1 MTISYKWLMDYF
13 AQPIEPE
20 KLMLILNSIGLE
32 VEGFEAYQ
40 EVKGNLAG
48 LVTGEVLTVEK
59 HPNADK
65 LSITTVNIGG
75 EAPLQIVCGAP
86 NVAVGQKVI
95 VATVGTTIYPT
106 QGDPLT
112 MKAMKIRS
120 IESFGMICAEDEIG
134 LGTDHSGI
142 KILDASTP
150 VGIPVAS
157 LYNPY
162 EDHVI
167 EIGLTPNRSDA
178 MSHLGVARDVCSW
191 LNHHEGSNIKPII
204 KHKADIIPTG
214 NACPVEVI
222 IENEQDCPRYTG
234 ILINDVEVSAAPA
247 WMQNRLKAIG
257 QRSINNIVD
266 ITNYILHDTGQ
277 PLHAFDA
284 DQIKG
289 GKVRVKNLASD
300 TSFVGLDD
308 KERKLDAGDLMIC
321 DGDSTPMCI
330 GGVFG
335 GNNSG
340 VTETTK
346 NIFLESAWFHPVTI
360 RKSSFRHQL
369 RTDAATHFEKS
380 VDIGQT
386 LEVLKQAAGLICAH
400 GAGKLNSDVIDV
412 YPGKKA
418 TPIITLEYAYLKKM
432 SGKAYAPATAKN
444 ILEGMGFNITQEL
457 ETSITVEAPTHK
469 TDVSIPADLVE
480 EIMRID
486 GFDNIEIPS
495 SITIS
500 PSVSGE
506 NRDIQL
512 REKLSSAL
520 VGHGFNEM
528 LNNSITHSAN
538 YSEEELTGAVRM
550 LNNLSAELDTLRLSM
565 LETGLQTVARNL
577 NHRNDDLKL
586 FEFGRTY
593 SKKDAKY
600 AEEDHLALFVTGKV
614 ADASW
619 NKKEEAADLYY
630 VKGILQS
637 LQKQSNI
644 NEINF
649 ESVTH
654 PRFEFL
660 LEGKSNGVHVASIGK
675 PSDAMMKKFDI
686 RSNVIYLDIR
696 WSNWVTASLSKNVKY
711 QEISKFPA
719 VQRDL
724 SFVIDRKVAYAEIE
738 SMIASLGIKAMKTFR
753 LFDIFESDKLGKDK
767 RSMAMNFTFQDESKT
782 LKDEEID
789 QWMSKIT
796 RNIEN
801 KLEAEIRK

>member
-1 MTISYKWLMDYF
+1 
-13 AQPIEPE
+13 
-20 KLMLILNSIGLE
+20 MLILNSIGLE
-32 VEGFEAYQ
+32 VEGFEAYE

-65 LSITTVNIGG
+65 LSVTTVHVGG
-75 EAPLQIVCGAP
+75 DSPLQIVCGAP

-106 QGDPLT
+106 QGEPLT

-142 KILDASTP
+142 KILDTETP
-150 VGIPVAS
+150 VGIAVAS

-162 EDHVI
+162 EDHII

-178 MSHLGVARDVCSW
+178 MSHLGVARDICSW
-191 LNHHEGSNIKPII
+191 LNHHEGTHIKPII
-204 KHKADIIPTG
+204 KHSGIINPTG
-214 NACPVEVI
+214 NSCPIEVI
-222 IENEQDCPRYTG
+222 IENENDCPRYTG
-234 ILINDVEVSAAPA
+234 ILINDVQVSDAPT
-247 WMQNRLKAIG
+247 WMQNRLKSIG

-284 DQIKG
+284 DKIKG
-289 GKVRVKNLASD
+289 KKVRIKNLPEG
-300 TSFVGLDD
+300 TSFIGLDE
-308 KERKLDAGDLMIC
+308 KERKLESSDLMIC
-321 DGDSTPMCI
+321 DGESTPLCM

-340 VTETTK
+340 VTASTK
-346 NIFLESAWFHPVTI
+346 NIFLESAWFHPVSI
-360 RKSSFRHQL
+360 RKSSFKHQL

-386 LEVLKQAAGLICAH
+386 LEVLKQAASLICLHAD
-400 GAGKLNSDVIDV
+400 GKMNTDSIDI
-412 YPGKKA
+412 YPGKKSA
-418 TPIITLEYAYLKKM
+418 PSIKLEYAYLKKM
-432 SGKAYAPATAKN
+432 SGKAYSPTTVKN
-444 ILEGMGFNITQEL
+444 ILSDMGFKITEDH
-457 ETSITVEAPTHK
+457 ETYIIVEAPTHK
-469 TDVSIPADLVE
+469 TDVNIPADLVE

-495 SITIS
+495 RITIS

-512 REKLSSAL
+512 REKLSSVL

-538 YSEEELTGAVRM
+538 YSDEELKVAVRM

-593 SKKDAKY
+593 SKNESAY

-614 ADASW
+614 AEASW
-619 NKKEEAADLYY
+619 NKKEDPADLYY
-630 VKGILQS
+630 IKGILQS
-637 LQKQSNI
+637 LQKQSAI
-644 NEINF
+644 GEIIF
-649 ESVTH
+649 ESAAH
-654 PRFEFL
+654 PRYEFL
-660 LEGKSNGVHVASIGK
+660 LEGKVNGVHVVSIGK
-675 PSDAMMKKFDI
+675 PSDVLMKKFDI
-686 RSNVIYLDIR
+686 KSNVIFLDIR
-696 WSNWVTASLSKNVKY
+696 WSNWVTASLSKNVRYK
-711 QEISKFPA
+711 EISKFPA

-738 SMIASLGIKAMKTFR
+738 TMILSLGIKSMKSFR
-753 LFDIFESDKLGKDK
+753 LFDIFESDKLGKEK
-767 RSMAMNFTFQDESKT
+767 RSMAMNFTFQDETKT
-782 LKDEEID
+782 LKDEDID

-796 RNIEN
+796 RNIET